1 MTAADCYFMIDPPK
15 PRLEIPIKSNSNP
28 ENNPKQSKR
37 FPVWAIILISQ
48 TILLAAIIAAVY
60 FLWYKPSK
68 ERDLWERQK
77 FEQQVQVQQQQNEAQ
92 QQELKRQQAEKN
104 RLREEEERYRNTPR
118 GRLESE
124 GYTYMGKCTNL
135 WRAYEI
141 SDKTADETSGEV
153 EVYSISNGSSTRWIV
168 LYDGDTYQL
177 SRGSY
182 SKKDTFEDGPR
193 KSFNARF
200 ESNGYVY
207 YLNI

>member
-1 MTAADCYFMIDPPK
+1 M
-15 PRLEIPIKSNSNP
+15 
-28 ENNPKQSKR
+28 
-37 FPVWAIILISQ
+37 
-48 TILLAAIIAAVY
+48 Y

-92 QQELKRQQAEKN
+92 QQELNRQQAEKN

-124 GYTYMGKCTNL
+124 GYTYMGKCTDL

-177 SRGSY
+177 SRGS
-182 SKKDTFEDGPR
+182 STLPSPR
-193 KSFNARF
+193 MDFNQLPKGSCQLSRAVLASSNSFHNISPSFGVLQICLGESFGTGKFSPHIQTKTIKSGLSGRIRF
-200 ESNGYVY
+200 FMELV
-207 YLNI
+207 LVRWC